1 MGSCVGGENSEKKS
15 LEVLLAF
22 GKRRRKET
30 PVRPGTFLP
39 LQPTAP
45 LNPAPWEAFR
55 TFQILEP

>member
-30 PVRPGTFLP
+30 CKATRAARHDPS
-39 LQPTAP
+39 TAAHSP
-45 LNPAPWEAFR
+45 S
-55 TFQILEP
+55 